1 MTNETLI
8 QTYYSGWDKREW
20 SLVDSL
26 LADSFT
32 FTSANDDDHIG
43 SRGQRPGTYRRL
55 PLNQDAGGSGV
66 TQGGPLGASQASPYV
81 WQDEQRD
88 RGRREDERGRG
99 LRGGFID
106 GAFTEVD

>member
-32 FTSANDDDHIG
+32 FTSANDDDHISKRAFHERCWSSQVAFIERFDLESG
-43 SRGQRPGTYRRL
+43 LASYTDAFVKYLCHTAKRTSFRTVKNLRLVEGQ
-55 PLNQDAGGSGV
+55 
-66 TQGGPLGASQASPYV
+66 
-81 WQDEQRD
+81 
-88 RGRREDERGRG
+88 
-99 LRGGFID
+99 
-106 GAFTEVD
+106 